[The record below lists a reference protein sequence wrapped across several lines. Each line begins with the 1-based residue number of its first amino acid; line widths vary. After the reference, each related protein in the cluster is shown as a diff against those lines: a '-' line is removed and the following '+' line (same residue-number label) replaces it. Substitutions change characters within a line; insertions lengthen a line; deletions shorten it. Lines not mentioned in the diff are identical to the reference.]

1 MYANEVNAPIQGFHA
16 TRAESSNPRNSST
29 NSSLKLHQLS
39 GLLGP
44 NFQSIPLI
52 KLDEEELAIL
62 ESSGSKIVHCPSLI
76 MTNAQG
82 CNSLQELWEEAFDVG
97 VGTHYTS
104 SNHFG
109 SQLDTAFLAAL
120 LSKHQS
126 PEPITIETE
135 DLIYSLTL
143 GGAKVLGLASEIGSI
158 ETGKRADLIALHIG
172 SSIPTFPAPSLT
184 ELLFGNSQLQLE
196 YAFVSGTSLL

>member
-1 MYANEVNAPIQGFHA
+1 M
-16 TRAESSNPRNSST
+16 
-29 NSSLKLHQLS
+29 
-39 GLLGP
+39 
-44 NFQSIPLI
+44 
-52 KLDEEELAIL
+52 L
-62 ESSGSKIVHCPSLI
+62 ESALTTRRPI
-76 MTNAQG
+76 
-82 CNSLQELWEEAFDVG
+82 
-97 VGTHYTS
+97 
-104 SNHFG
+104 FG

-184 ELLFGNSQLQLE
+184 ELLFGKQPAQLE
-196 YAFVSGTSLL
+196 YAFVSGTFYFRNTCQIGKTENIIASFVL